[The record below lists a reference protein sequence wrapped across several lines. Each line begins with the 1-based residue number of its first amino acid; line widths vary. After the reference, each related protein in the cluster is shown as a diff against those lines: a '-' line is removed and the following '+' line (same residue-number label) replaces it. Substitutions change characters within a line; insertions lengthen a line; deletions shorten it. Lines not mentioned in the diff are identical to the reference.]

1 MNINILIESLENK
14 LVALEAK
21 KKVAIEKGKPELLL
35 VFDNEYIETSTTLNL
50 IKRAVDEIKVYRA
63 KEVREKL
70 KLYLLENLPN
80 LAFYFKQ
87 DSINKVV
94 GDSLEEAFNKLTEE
108 DFLNKIVN
116 MVEGGNENENHD
128 IENME

>member
-1 MNINILIESLENK
+1 MNINTLIESLENK
-14 LVALEAK
+14 LTALEAK
-21 KKVAIEKGKPELLL
+21 KKVAIEKGKPELLF
-35 VFDNEYIETSTTLNL
+35 VFDNEYIETATTLNL
-50 IKRAVDEIKVYRA
+50 IKRAADEIKVYKT

-80 LAFYFKQ
+80 LAFYFRQ

-94 GDSLEEAFNKLTEE
+94 SDSLEQAFDELVES

-116 MVEGGNENENHD
+116 MVEGGKENG
-128 IENME
+128 

>member
-1 MNINILIESLENK
+1 MNINTLIESLENK
-14 LVALEAK
+14 IIALEAK
-21 KKVAIEKGKPELLL
+21 KKVAIEKGKLELFD
-35 VFDNEYIETSTTLNL
+35 VFDNEHMETAITLSL
-50 IKRAVDEIKVYRA
+50 VKIATEEIKVYRMN
-63 KEVREKL
+63 EVRDKL
-70 KLYLLENLPN
+70 KLNLLENLPN

-116 MVEGGNENENHD
+116 MVSGVKEKSAKV
-128 IENME
+128 I